1 MSQLMTYP
9 GVSVTQCLI
18 IVIPRHVCVTC
29 DNSDMT
35 HDTVSHLN
43 TRHNSHPDYVHAQVI
58 TELLISRIMAGSWV
72 ITFQTR
78 CKMWGL
84 RCPFGIIIAA
94 DLAHCIIT
102 PVTRGLTEIC
112 QPLTDLQT
120 TAVWV
125 SPTTSPKCC
134 WGRLITNNNTVILSQ
149 ADMTVTTRDR
159 IIGTREWAGRLRFIR
174 SENH

>member
-58 TELLISRIMAGSWV
+58 TGLLISRIMAGSWV

-78 CKMWGL
+78 CKMYG
-84 RCPFGIIIAA
+84 AS
-94 DLAHCIIT
+94 DVHLAS
-102 PVTRGLTEIC
+102 L
-112 QPLTDLQT
+112 
-120 TAVWV
+120 
-125 SPTTSPKCC
+125 
-134 WGRLITNNNTVILSQ
+134 
-149 ADMTVTTRDR
+149 
-159 IIGTREWAGRLRFIR
+159 
-174 SENH
+174 